1 MKNRIKN
8 RILFVRNCFL
18 IGAII
23 DLAAVVPLLF
33 PDAARV
39 MFGLSNF
46 NPSND
51 YLYTTRI
58 AASLMLGW
66 TVLLFWGSFKPLER
80 RGILL
85 ITVFPVLIGLF
96 ASSILVVYSGF
107 IDAIYILPLWII
119 YILLIPIYIFAYF
132 KAGIRVE

>member
-39 MFGLSNF
+39 
-46 NPSND
+46 
-51 YLYTTRI
+51 
-58 AASLMLGW
+58 MLGW